1 MLDRSPLCGL
11 PAAKAERSAQR
22 CHGAHRGAFTESY
35 HPPMDALSLII
46 GLVLGAAFGGA
57 IAFFAL
63 RARLTAQHA
72 TEQAAARLARDEAAG
87 LKQELGDLRQQAAV
101 AQQAQA
107 AAQATLAATTA
118 RAQELLATARQERE
132 RAEAEAASRS
142 KLEADMRAIR
152 TELTERERNLRE
164 QAELLTRAQ
173 DQLKATF
180 EATGA
185 KVLQASAEQLL
196 KQAKDQFEGQKK
208 LTEQDLAARQQAID
222 ATLKPLQ
229 EQLAKQE
236 ALVKALGEKRE
247 GDAQALTEQLRTI
260 SLLQQQATSA
270 AQKLSS
276 ALSDNRQR
284 GRWGEVAL
292 RQVVELA
299 GLQSGV
305 HFTEQS
311 SVEGQDGRLRPDMII
326 NLPSKRQ
333 IAIDSKVPLAAY
345 LASIE
350 PTASDAERAA
360 ARAAHADAVR
370 THVKALARRDYAS
383 AVDGELEF
391 VVLFIPVESAFTAA
405 FEADPSLH
413 ADAMDQYV
421 LVVTPS
427 TLLALLRT
435 VAMHWSN
442 VALAANAAKIGE
454 EAKELVN
461 RLHTFAEHLAK
472 VGAQLAS
479 ATTAYNKAVG
489 SFESRLL
496 PGANRVA
503 DMTASDA
510 LTPPEQV
517 TALPR
522 QLEAPD
528 A

>member
-1 MLDRSPLCGL
+1 
-11 PAAKAERSAQR
+11 
-22 CHGAHRGAFTESY
+22 
-35 HPPMDALSLII
+35 MDALSLII
-46 GLVLGAAFGGA
+46 GLVLGAASGGA

-72 TEQAAARLARDEAAG
+72 TEQAAARLARDEAAS
-87 LKQELGDLRQQAAV
+87 LAQELAALRQQTAA

-107 AAQATLAATTA
+107 AAQATLAATSA

-132 RAEAEAASRS
+132 RADAEAASRS
-142 KLEADMRAIR
+142 RLEADMRGIR

-247 GDAQALTEQLRTI
+247 GDAQALTEQLRQI
-260 SLLQQQATSA
+260 SLLQQQATTA

-299 GLQSGV
+299 GLQAGV

-311 SVEGQDGRLRPDMII
+311 SVAGQDGRLRPDMII

-350 PTASDAERAA
+350 PTASDAERTA

-370 THVKALARRDYAS
+370 THVKALARRDYAA

-510 LTPPEQV
+510 LTSPEQV

-522 QLEAPD
+522 QLESPD

>member
-1 MLDRSPLCGL
+1 
-11 PAAKAERSAQR
+11 
-22 CHGAHRGAFTESY
+22 
-35 HPPMDALSLII
+35 
-46 GLVLGAAFGGA
+46 
-57 IAFFAL
+57 
-63 RARLTAQHA
+63 
-72 TEQAAARLARDEAAG
+72 
-87 LKQELGDLRQQAAV
+87 
-101 AQQAQA
+101 
-107 AAQATLAATTA
+107 
-118 RAQELLATARQERE
+118 
-132 RAEAEAASRS
+132 
-142 KLEADMRAIR
+142 
-152 TELTERERNLRE
+152 
-164 QAELLTRAQ
+164 
-173 DQLKATF
+173 
-180 EATGA
+180 
-185 KVLQASAEQLL
+185 
-196 KQAKDQFEGQKK
+196 
-208 LTEQDLAARQQAID
+208 
-222 ATLKPLQ
+222 
-229 EQLAKQE
+229 
-236 ALVKALGEKRE
+236 
-247 GDAQALTEQLRTI
+247 
-260 SLLQQQATSA
+260 
-270 AQKLSS
+270 
-276 ALSDNRQR
+276 
-284 GRWGEVAL
+284 
-292 RQVVELA
+292 
-299 GLQSGV
+299 
-305 HFTEQS
+305 
-311 SVEGQDGRLRPDMII
+311 MII

-345 LASIE
+345 LTSIE
-350 PTASDAERAA
+350 PTASDAERTA

-370 THVKALARRDYAS
+370 THVKALARRDYAA

-479 ATTAYNKAVG
+479 ATTAYHKAVG

-510 LTPPEQV
+510 LASPEQV

-522 QLEAPD
+522 QLELPEA
-528 A
+528 